1 MGFNIEIIGFIAAIL
16 TTSSFVP
23 QVYKTWKTKE
33 VKDISF
39 MMYLAMLIGVSSWFY
54 YGYLINSIS
63 MMISNVVSAI
73 LVICILYFKVSYG
86 KK

>member
-1 MGFNIEIIGFIAAIL
+1 MDFNIEIIGFFAAIL

-23 QVYKTWKTKE
+23 QVYKIWKIKE
-33 VKDISF
+33 VDEISF
-39 MMYLAMLIGVSSWFY
+39 MMYLSMLIGVSLWFY
-54 YGYLINSIS
+54 YGYLIDSVS

-73 LVICILYFKVSYG
+73 LVICILYFKIKYS